1 MNFNV
6 KMDDSKIDINTSKTN
21 LKDVLQ
27 YCKPKEQLVLL
38 KKFGVITAKE
48 TPLQRI
54 GNDYNLTRERVRQIE
69 SQALMRFRR
78 LVVGNTKYTS
88 LLDEASNILKQ
99 AWGLLKDTD
108 LIARLINT
116 KKFVFTPQE
125 MKLILVSD
133 FDITSLKRNRLID
146 KCFYIDPIF
155 EDALTNTVIYIQ
167 DFFNKRWKSINV
179 YEFIAKLKNYLMN
192 KYEEVELFQEDW
204 FYMQFFK
211 VIRWIAVFDGKIW
224 LDTYPDVNPKTIK
237 LKILYTMRKHW
248 EPVHYQELPDMIMKR
263 FPEKNIKT
271 NTVHNELVKNNEMF
285 VNLWLWI
292 YWLKERWYIWW
303 TVQSIIVRIFKKVGR
318 QMTIKEISKEL
329 IKEKMVSPGTIILN
343 LQKYKTIFERVD
355 KWIYKLKKWLEKLSE
370 DEIKKLANKSN
381 KKKK

>member
-6 KMDDSKIDINTSKTN
+6 KMDDSKIDINTSNTN

-38 KKFGVITAKE
+38 KKFGIITPKE

-54 GNDYNLTRERVRQIE
+54 WNDYNLTRERVRQIE

-88 LLDEASNILKQ
+88 LLDEASSILQQ
-99 AWGLLKDTD
+99 AWWLLKDTD
-108 LIARLINT
+108 LIAKLVNT

-125 MKLILVSD
+125 IKLILVSD
-133 FDITSLKRNRLID
+133 FNITNLKRNRLID
-146 KCFYIDPIF
+146 KCFYVDPIF
-155 EDALTNTVIYIQ
+155 EDALTNIVIYIKNYF
-167 DFFNKRWKSINV
+167 DKRKKSVNI
-179 YEFIAKLKNYLMN
+179 YEFIATLKTHLLD
-192 KYEEVELFQEDW
+192 KYEEVDLFQEDW

-211 VIRWIAVFDGKIW
+211 VIRGIVVFDGKVW
-224 LDTYPDVNPKTIK
+224 LDTYADVNPKTIK

-248 EPVHYQELPDMIMKR
+248 EPLHYQKLPDMIMKW

-292 YWLKERWYIWW
+292 YGLKERWYVWW
-303 TVQSIIVRIFKKVGR
+303 TVQSIIVRIFKKAWR

-329 IKEKMVSPGTIILN
+329 IKEKMVSPWTIVLN
-343 LQKYKTIFERVD
+343 LQKYKSVFERVD
-355 KWIYKLKKWLEKLSE
+355 KWIYRLKQWLENLSE
-370 DEIKKLANKSN
+370 DEIKVIAETNK
-381 KKKK
+381 